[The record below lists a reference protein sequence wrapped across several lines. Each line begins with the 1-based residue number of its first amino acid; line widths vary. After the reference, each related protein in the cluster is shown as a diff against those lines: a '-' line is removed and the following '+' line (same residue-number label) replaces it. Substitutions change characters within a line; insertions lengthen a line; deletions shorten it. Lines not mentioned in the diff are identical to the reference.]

1 MEERQEARGRV
12 TASQFVDEDAERTV
26 LGVALDAAHD
36 PATWHIIAETGLRE
50 STFYMDRHRAVWR
63 AILAVQAAGDPVE
76 PLTVRRAM
84 QVAKTLPLIESGAF
98 LTQLARMSAGTSSLP
113 YCCATLRDLEDRRE
127 CVAALA
133 RHGRAVADMTTTPA
147 AVLEGIV
154 RDWPTEAGGAGAV
167 SAVDAAQEWIARK
180 EAEAQG
186 EGLARIPSAFP
197 TLNRWW
203 AGGYGGRWL
212 TYVGGRP
219 GTGKTAYLLGEALHA
234 ARQGVPVWLAS
245 LEMSRGELMDRLL
258 SMAGGIDGDA
268 LQGVMDSAQW
278 GKVHTGIT
286 QIASLP
292 LWIDDR
298 PQSVDELSAR
308 VRAAHR
314 SHGVRLVCVD
324 YVQLLGPPASVSRG
338 AKEFERLGAV
348 SQSLHALRKA
358 LPVSILAAAQLN
370 RNGPDR
376 APVISDL
383 RGTGQFEQDADCI
396 IFPWRPAI
404 VDEAAPP
411 EDAQIIVAKCR
422 SGRVGSVAAHWTGAR
437 TTYREREDRRE
448 PVPAA
453 PSHRAASWD
462 VEDL

>member
-1 MEERQEARGRV
+1 MTAQDRASGRV
-12 TASQFVDEDAERTV
+12 TAAQFVDEEAERTV
-26 LGVALDAAHD
+26 LGVVLADGAN
-36 PATWHIIAETGLRE
+36 PQTWHTIAETGVTD
-50 STFYMDRHRAVWR
+50 SAFYMDANRAIWR

-76 PLTVRRAM
+76 LITVRRAM
-84 QVAKTLPLIESGAF
+84 QVAGTLPLIGSGAE
-98 LTQLARMSAGTSSLP
+98 LSALARASVTSAALP
-113 YCCATLRDLEDRRE
+113 YCCATLRDLEDRRA
-127 CVAALA
+127 CVAALS

-147 AVLEGIV
+147 SVLEGIV
-154 RDWPTEAGGAGAV
+154 RDWPTEAGSAGAA
-167 SAVDAAQEWIARK
+167 SAIDVAQEWIARK
-180 EAEAQG
+180 EAEARG
-186 EGLARIPSAFP
+186 ETTPRIPSVFP

-245 LEMSRGELMDRLL
+245 LEMSRGELMDRLI
-258 SMAGGIDGDA
+258 SMVGGIDGDA

-286 QIASLP
+286 QIANLP

-324 YVQLLGPPASVSRG
+324 YVQLLGPPASVSRS

-396 IFPWRPAI
+396 LFPWRPAI
-404 VDEAAPP
+404 IDEAAPP